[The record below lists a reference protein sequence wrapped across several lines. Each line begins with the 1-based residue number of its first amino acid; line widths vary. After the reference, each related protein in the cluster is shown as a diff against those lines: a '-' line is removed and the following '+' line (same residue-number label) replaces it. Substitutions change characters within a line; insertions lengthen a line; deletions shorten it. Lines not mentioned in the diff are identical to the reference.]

1 MRLDGI
7 SNQIYVVAVNEA
19 RMQAHEYILPEHF
32 LYASLLFSEGK
43 ELMTRSGADSQGV
56 MRDLAAFFDEHVPKK
71 PSENPVESIGFV
83 QFFEMAAQNVV
94 AGGKDIITLGDLLS
108 AMFNLRHS
116 HALYI
121 MTKNGADRL
130 LMLKYMA
137 QTSSKTRQTQKDKE
151 PVRESEFLSKY
162 AQNLTT
168 MAKDGRL
175 DPLIGRDD
183 IMKKMMMVLCR
194 RLKNNPALVG
204 DSGVGKT
211 AIVEGLAQKIV
222 KNLVPE
228 PLKKANLFYIDMG
241 SVLAGTKYR
250 GDFEERLIAVLDEIS
265 KFHTPIIYL
274 DEIHNIVGAGAV
286 SGGSM
291 DATGILKPY
300 FSKGAVRFIGA
311 TTFEEYKKYFERDKA
326 LTRRFLKIDVT
337 EPAFDESVKILEGI
351 KFKYESFHNV
361 IYSDEIIVKICELAA
376 KYLKDRAMPDKA
388 IDIMDETGARIRMA
402 KTGKTPYVITQD
414 DIESCVA
421 EMANVPKNS
430 VSSKEADRLKNLDA
444 HLRASIFGQDEA
456 IECIVSA
463 IKLSRSGLMETE
475 RPVANLLF
483 VGPTGVG
490 KTEIAKQLAKELGT
504 KLIRYDMSEYQEK
517 HSVARLIGSP
527 PGYVGFEEGGLLT
540 DAIRKTP
547 HCVLLLDEIEK
558 AHSDILNILLQV
570 TDYGVLTDNTGKKAD
585 FRNVIIIMTS
595 NAGAREIGKRM
606 VGFESVPVTKDAI
619 DREVERIFS
628 PEFRNRLD
636 QIVVFNHINE
646 QMARQITEKAFK
658 TLKDSLEKK
667 NLALEVSDAVTAYIT
682 EKGMSEKYG
691 AREIIRIINT
701 EIKKLLAGQILFDNF
716 PDNKVRI
723 EIENGEIIIAQGE
736 LQVPDVQQSD
746 KAVSR

>member
-1 MRLDGI
+1 MRLDNI
-7 SNQIYVVAVNEA
+7 SNQIYIVAVNEA
-19 RMQAHEYILPEHF
+19 KIQAHEYILPEHF
-32 LYASLLFSEGK
+32 LYASLLFTEGK
-43 ELMTRSGADSQGV
+43 ELLTRSGADYQGI
-56 MRDLAAFFDEHVPKK
+56 MNDISLFFNECVPKNNADT
-71 PSENPVESIGFV
+71 PAESIGFV
-83 QFFEMAAQNVV
+83 QFFEMAAQNVM
-94 AGGKDIITLGDLLS
+94 ASGKDIITLGDLLS

-137 QTSSKTRQTQKDKE
+137 QANQKTRQTARDNSAQQ
-151 PVRESEFLSKY
+151 ESEFVAKY
-162 AQNLTT
+162 AVNLTN
-168 MAKDGRL
+168 MAKMGKL

-183 IMKKMMMVLCR
+183 ILEKMTMVLCR

-204 DSGVGKT
+204 DAGVGKT
-211 AIVEGLAQKIV
+211 AIVEGLAQRIV
-222 KNLVPE
+222 KNQVPE
-228 PLKKANLFYIDMG
+228 PLKKANLFFIDMG
-241 SVLAGTKYR
+241 SVIAGTKYR
-250 GDFEERLIAVLDEIS
+250 GDFEERLITLLNEIS
-265 KFHTPIIYL
+265 KYRAPIIYI

-300 FSKGAVRFIGA
+300 FSKGHMRFIGS

-326 LTRRFLKIDVT
+326 LTRRFLKIDVP
-337 EPAFDESVKILEGI
+337 EPPFDENVAILEGI
-351 KFKYESFHNV
+351 KFKYESYHNV
-361 IYSDEIIVKICELAA
+361 LYPADITLKICELAV

-388 IDIMDETGARIRMA
+388 IDILDETGARVNMNRA
-402 KTGKTPYVITQD
+402 SKTPYVIAQD

-421 EMANVPKNS
+421 GMANVPKNT
-430 VSSKEADRLKNLDA
+430 VSAKETDRLKDLEQNL
-444 HLRASIFGQDEA
+444 RGKIFGQDTA

-463 IKLSRSGLMETE
+463 IKLSRSGLMEAD

-490 KTEIAKQLAKELGT
+490 KTEIAKTLAGELGI

-558 AHSDILNILLQV
+558 AHADILNILLQV

-595 NAGAREIGKRM
+595 NAGARQIGKRM
-606 VGFESVPVTKDAI
+606 VGFESKPITKDAV
-619 DREVERIFS
+619 DKEVERVFS

-636 QIVVFNHINE
+636 QIVVFNHIDND
-646 QMARQITEKAFK
+646 MARRITEKAFDA
-658 TLKDSLEKK
+658 LSALLRKK
-667 NLALEVSDAVTAYIT
+667 NLTLYVSPDVISLIMD
-682 EKGMSEKYG
+682 KGMSEKYG

-701 EIKKLLAGQILFDNF
+701 EVKKLLAEKTLFGDF
-716 PDNKVRI
+716 PENKVSLDVKD
-723 EIENGEIIIAQGE
+723 GEVVV
-736 LQVPDVQQSD
+736 L
-746 KAVSR
+746 